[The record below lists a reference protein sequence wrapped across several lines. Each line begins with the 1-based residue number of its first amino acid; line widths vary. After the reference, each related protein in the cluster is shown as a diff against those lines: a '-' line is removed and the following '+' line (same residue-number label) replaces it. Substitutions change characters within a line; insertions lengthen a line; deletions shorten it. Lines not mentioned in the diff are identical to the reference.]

1 MGFHTRHIDENIL
14 KTAFNTSGSEGVLK
28 LFKADAIV
36 TCDKLSSNI
45 SDLVYD
51 FYYHKD
57 ESRLKL
63 DIKQKM
69 ESCF

>member
-1 MGFHTRHIDENIL
+1 MGFHTRHINENIL
-14 KTAFNTSGSEGVLK
+14 KTVFTETGVEGVIN

-45 SDLVYD
+45 SDILYD
-51 FYYHKD
+51 FFYHKD
-57 ESRLKL
+57 ESKLKL

-69 ESCF
+69 TSCF